1 MINNDKKGIVLISGS
16 EFTKILLKEVC
27 EKDIKQ
33 LFFVFCCFYLDF
45 LNFSSIDFC
54 LEAEG
59 GNKKGDVQEMSCQGE
74 RMGRESIRT
83 DYGSKRFQ
91 VV

>member
-1 MINNDKKGIVLISGS
+1 MINNDKQGIVLISGS

-59 GNKKGDVQEMSCQGE
+59 GNKTE
-74 RMGRESIRT
+74 RGCSGNELSR
-83 DYGSKRFQ
+83 GKNG
-91 VV
+91 